1 MANGEAGPDGKFSES
16 WYEAGQEAFVEE
28 YGYRSTYLDEHMQ
41 NNAAEVPFQKELIE
55 KHSEEIRR
63 GTFDRRML
71 DRLPPAVSDK
81 LRSLLRDP
89 GNAALAADIKAR
101 KNILK
106 NAVNTAVKPLPDG
119 TQSPSALRMQAFLN
133 EMFDEKLAT
142 PDTTPESAEAQT
154 LAWFNE
160 QLKDPNF
167 KTSKGFPSMETRA
180 KELIANEQDRLQRLK
195 NHKGK
200 MEFYDYAGDPDVY
213 LSNKD
218 LELKALDLQRGITD
232 FSEEDLMVAK
242 LMGYSHPLY
251 MYQAFTQ
258 NKNRDY
264 KGPEMDIPPIIQVA
278 GDTFSQESKNLLF
291 NNSSRNRTLR
301 ALSAEGLVNNLPQRP
316 RPISSFA
323 EQARGQV
330 TFDTGQPGI
339 DVFFED
345 KQFPA
350 VLSGTVKEVSSQYN
364 SDGSGYG
371 NYIVIEAIDPAT
383 NEPVDVLYGHLAEP
397 AQFNPGDQVSEG
409 QVIGTQGGTGSV
421 QSVDGTI
428 ASIDFLA
435 PAAPG
440 SGSMTPYR
448 NYDSLRRRIAK
459 DLGFK

>member
-1 MANGEAGPDGKFSES
+1 
-16 WYEAGQEAFVEE
+16 
-28 YGYRSTYLDEHMQ
+28 
-41 NNAAEVPFQKELIE
+41 
-55 KHSEEIRR
+55 
-63 GTFDRRML
+63 
-71 DRLPPAVSDK
+71 
-81 LRSLLRDP
+81 
-89 GNAALAADIKAR
+89 
-101 KNILK
+101 
-106 NAVNTAVKPLPDG
+106 
-119 TQSPSALRMQAFLN
+119 
-133 EMFDEKLAT
+133 
-142 PDTTPESAEAQT
+142 
-154 LAWFNE
+154 
-160 QLKDPNF
+160 
-167 KTSKGFPSMETRA
+167 
-180 KELIANEQDRLQRLK
+180 
-195 NHKGK
+195 
-200 MEFYDYAGDPDVY
+200 
-213 LSNKD
+213 
-218 LELKALDLQRGITD
+218 
-232 FSEEDLMVAK
+232 
-242 LMGYSHPLY
+242 
-251 MYQAFTQ
+251 
-258 NKNRDY
+258 
-264 KGPEMDIPPIIQVA
+264 MDIPPIIQVA
-278 GDTFSQESKNLLF
+278 EDTFSQESKNLLF
-291 NNSSRNRTLR
+291 NNTSRNRALR

-397 AQFNPGDQVSEG
+397 AQFNPGDQISEG

-421 QSVDGTI
+421 RSVDGTI

-440 SGSMTPYR
+440 SVSMTPYR